1 MRHVIKILNEYECL
15 ILIFTHEIMLMTDIE
30 FFKKEVASLLSS
42 FNLEYR
48 SYADDDFGALE
59 QVVFN
64 TQNIGGNFDFW
75 KSGWLGIYIYDYISD
90 SEVCNKLLEP
100 SEEHQETLKEIVTE
114 IFVNLSICK
123 SYLHMK

>member
-48 SYADDDFGALE
+48 SYADGDFGALE

-75 KSGWLGIYIYDYISD
+75 ESGWLGIYIYDYISD

-123 SYLHMK
+123 

>member
-1 MRHVIKILNEYECL
+1 
-15 ILIFTHEIMLMTDIE
+15 MLMTDIE

-48 SYADDDFGALE
+48 SYADGDFGALE

-75 KSGWLGIYIYDYISD
+75 ESNLLQISD

-114 IFVNLSICK
+114 IFVNLK
-123 SYLHMK
+123 HM

>member
-1 MRHVIKILNEYECL
+1 
-15 ILIFTHEIMLMTDIE
+15 MLMTDMD
-30 FFKKEVASLLSS
+30 FFKKEVASHLSS

-48 SYADDDFGALE
+48 SYADGDLGVLE
-59 QVVFN
+59 QVIFD

-75 KSGWLGIYIYDYISD
+75 ESGWLGIYIYDYISD

-114 IFVNLSICK
+114 IFVNLKQPCCCVVWQPFV
-123 SYLHMK
+123 

>member
-1 MRHVIKILNEYECL
+1 
-15 ILIFTHEIMLMTDIE
+15 MTDIE

-48 SYADDDFGALE
+48 SYADGDFGALE

-75 KSGWLGIYIYDYISD
+75 ESNLLQISD

-114 IFVNLSICK
+114 IFVNLK
-123 SYLHMK
+123 HM

>member
-30 FFKKEVASLLSS
+30 FFKKEVASHLSS

-48 SYADDDFGALE
+48 SYADGDFGALE

-75 KSGWLGIYIYDYISD
+75 ESGWLGIYIYDYISD
-90 SEVCNKLLEP
+90 SEVCNKLLKP

-114 IFVNLSICK
+114 IFVNLK
-123 SYLHMK
+123 HM

>member
-48 SYADDDFGALE
+48 SYADGDLGVLE
-59 QVVFN
+59 QVVFD

-75 KSGWLGIYIYDYISD
+75 ESGWLGIYIYDYISD

-123 SYLHMK
+123 

>member
-1 MRHVIKILNEYECL
+1 ML
-15 ILIFTHEIMLMTDIE
+15 ITDIE

-75 KSGWLGIYIYDYISD
+75 KSGWLGIYIR
-90 SEVCNKLLEP
+90 L
-100 SEEHQETLKEIVTE
+100 
-114 IFVNLSICK
+114 
-123 SYLHMK
+123 YLGFRSLQQIT

>member
-1 MRHVIKILNEYECL
+1 
-15 ILIFTHEIMLMTDIE
+15 MTDMD
-30 FFKKEVASLLSS
+30 FFKKEVASHLSS

-48 SYADDDFGALE
+48 SYADGDLGVLE
-59 QVVFN
+59 QVIFD

-75 KSGWLGIYIYDYISD
+75 ESGWLGIYIYDYISD

-114 IFVNLSICK
+114 IFVNLN
-123 SYLHMK
+123 

>member
-1 MRHVIKILNEYECL
+1 
-15 ILIFTHEIMLMTDIE
+15 MLMTDMD
-30 FFKKEVASLLSS
+30 FFKKEVASHLSS

-48 SYADDDFGALE
+48 SYADGDFGALE

-75 KSGWLGIYIYDYISD
+75 ESGWLGIYIYDYISD
-90 SEVCNKLLEP
+90 SEVCNKLLKP

-114 IFVNLSICK
+114 IFVNLK
-123 SYLHMK
+123 HM

>member
-1 MRHVIKILNEYECL
+1 ML
-15 ILIFTHEIMLMTDIE
+15 ITDIE

-48 SYADDDFGALE
+48 SYADGDFGALE

-75 KSGWLGIYIYDYISD
+75 ESGWLGIYIYTIIFRVPKSATNYLNRQKNIKKHS
-90 SEVCNKLLEP
+90 KRLLR
-100 SEEHQETLKEIVTE
+100 K
-114 IFVNLSICK
+114 
-123 SYLHMK
+123 YL

>member
-48 SYADDDFGALE
+48 SYADGDFGALE

-75 KSGWLGIYIYDYISD
+75 ESGWLGIYIYDYISD

>member
-1 MRHVIKILNEYECL
+1 
-15 ILIFTHEIMLMTDIE
+15 MTDIE

-48 SYADDDFGALE
+48 SYADGDFGALE

-75 KSGWLGIYIYDYISD
+75 ESGWLGIYIYDYISD

-100 SEEHQETLKEIVTE
+100 SEEHQETLKEYVIGY
-114 IFVNLSICK
+114 ICK
-123 SYLHMK
+123 KAELANINIEEQQCSKNDNK

>member
-1 MRHVIKILNEYECL
+1 MRHVKKILNEYECL

-48 SYADDDFGALE
+48 SYADGDFGALE
-59 QVVFN
+59 QVVFD

-75 KSGWLGIYIYDYISD
+75 ESGWLGIYIYDYISD

-123 SYLHMK
+123 